1 MEHTSI
7 RNLIILRSVLG
18 LLILDASTFSP
29 VINLFPCCHLV
40 RVLLVLVHHA
50 YPHLDPLVRLPF
62 IAPWN
67 YDISREIE
75 FHPTFHLLLAIL
87 KFNHKGTF
95 YEISSRAV

>member
-7 RNLIILRSVLG
+7 RNLIILRGVLG
-18 LLILDASTFSP
+18 LIILDASMVSP
-29 VINLFPCCHLV
+29 AVDLFPCFHLV

-75 FHPTFHLLLAIL
+75 FHPPF
-87 KFNHKGTF
+87 
-95 YEISSRAV
+95 SSSSCHFEV